1 MVLHRLLSYML
12 HLFLFRLMGRPL
24 HLNHRRTLVAELHL
38 LRLLRLLRLLHL
50 HQSGKQEV

>member
-38 LRLLRLLRLLHL
+38 LRLLRLLHL

>member
-12 HLFLFRLMGRPL
+12 HLFRLMGRPL

-38 LRLLRLLRLLHL
+38 LRLLRLLHL